1 MYFYCIYENNL
12 QKEEVNKKGKK
23 TEPEEH
29 NTPPEKKAAEKR
41 GIQVENMSN
50 IYYEVDDDKRSP
62 MDLLRSHGRAVA
74 R

>member
-1 MYFYCIYENNL
+1 MKTTCRRKKSTRREKRQNQKDTTHL
-12 QKEEVNKKGKK
+12 QKRKQQK
-23 TEPEEH
+23 
-29 NTPPEKKAAEKR
+29 KR